1 MAATKDTTGWVN
13 TVMLPAL
20 QKLNQ
25 ELAKMVEDGRV
36 NFEAM
41 RSDRLEEFLNV
52 DCEVGMIA
60 LRPMLNYLYC
70 LKAVGVKTRAELEEM
85 WKGSYHDKEVRECV
99 EELLSLEESLQELYD
114 DIDVVLQKAEDQLAI
129 QNVTKVSD
137 QLPANLSLTNCLSG
151 EVVQLENVCK
161 QSKFT
166 LFDAF
171 KFYT

>member
-1 MAATKDTTGWVN
+1 MAATKDTTAWVH

-25 ELAKMVEDGRV
+25 ELAKMVEDGRL

-85 WKGSYHDKEVRECV
+85 WKGNYHDKEVRECV

-114 DIDVVLQKAEDQLAI
+114 DIDVEIQKAEDRLAF
-129 QNVTKVSD
+129 QNITNVGD
-137 QLPANLSLTNCLSG
+137 QLPADLALVKCRSR
-151 EVVQLENVCK
+151 EVVKLGKVLK

-166 LFDAF
+166 LFVPL
-171 KFYT
+171 KFYF